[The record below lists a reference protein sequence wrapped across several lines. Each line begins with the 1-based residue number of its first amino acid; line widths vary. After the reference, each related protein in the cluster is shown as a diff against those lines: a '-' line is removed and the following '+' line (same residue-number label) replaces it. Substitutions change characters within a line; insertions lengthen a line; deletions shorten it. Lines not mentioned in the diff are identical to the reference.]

1 MDLFQ
6 NQYFNKFRTVK
17 FYCSLFIFLLLVVT
31 VNAQIDSRNNS
42 TSIPA
47 IESPKDSLDS
57 KNIIPIK
64 PIENP
69 NTFKGLTAPNTTP
82 QFNFPRKEFS
92 MTGGEVFGNPGEL
105 YTKQLD
111 NHMSNIREEM
121 YLESKG
127 SEVDVYFGEIKTK
140 SEYVLVQYRDHG
152 AIDGDLIRVSVNDEI
167 FEFRVYLT
175 ASFKG
180 FRLDLKEGQNKIDFL
195 ALNEGTSMPNTAHFR
210 IIDDQEKVLASDR
223 WSLSTNVKA
232 TINVVQIVDK

>member
-1 MDLFQ
+1 M
-6 NQYFNKFRTVK
+6 
-17 FYCSLFIFLLLVVT
+17 VT

-42 TSIPA
+42 ISIPA

-57 KNIIPIK
+57 KSIVPIK
-64 PIENP
+64 PIEND
-69 NTFKGLTAPNTTP
+69 NVFKGLATPNTTP
-82 QFNFPRKEFS
+82 QFNFPKKEFS

-111 NHMSNIREEM
+111 KQMANIREEM

-140 SEYVLVQYRDHG
+140 SDFILVQYRDHG

-167 FEFRVYLT
+167 FEYRVYLIE
-175 ASFKG
+175 SFKG
-180 FRLDLKEGQNKIDFL
+180 FRLDLREGQNKIDFL

-210 IIDDQEKVLASDR
+210 IIDDQQKVLASDR

-232 TINVVQIVDK
+232 TINVFKVVGE